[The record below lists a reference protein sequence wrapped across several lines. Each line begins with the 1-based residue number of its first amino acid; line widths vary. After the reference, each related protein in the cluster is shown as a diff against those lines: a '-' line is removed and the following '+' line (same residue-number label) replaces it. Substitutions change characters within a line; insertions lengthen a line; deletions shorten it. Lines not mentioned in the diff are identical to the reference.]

1 MRPSVELDLPLSDF
15 PLLPFGCSSPKRTFP
30 FVGRFLTADAQSV
43 GAGCW
48 PAGTSFSQMRHMPAG
63 GKNPGGTIWSRRG
76 CVCCVVCDLGLTGT
90 GRCASA
96 ALVETTRPKAG
107 ANNSRIQIWVEMEI
121 MAV

>member
-1 MRPSVELDLPLSDF
+1 MRPSVELDLALSDF
-15 PLLPFGCSSPKRTFP
+15 PFLPFGCSSPKRPFP

-48 PAGTSFSQMRHMPAG
+48 PAGTSLSQIRHIPAG

-76 CVCCVVCDLGLTGT
+76 CDCRVDCDFGLTGT

-96 ALVETTRPKAG
+96 ELAEMARPTPA
-107 ANNSRIQIWVEMEI
+107 ASPSRVQKR
-121 MAV
+121 